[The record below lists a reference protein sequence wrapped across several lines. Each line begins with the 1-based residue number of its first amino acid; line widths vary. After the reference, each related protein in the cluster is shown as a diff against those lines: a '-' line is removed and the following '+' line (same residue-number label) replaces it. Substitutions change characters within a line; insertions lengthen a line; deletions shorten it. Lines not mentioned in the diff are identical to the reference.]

1 MNKRQRQAREGPANT
16 VTMKKNENSA
26 VYGTIESITPTFV
39 KAMVKRV
46 FWKIVRRYN
55 RWRYIEKARFVEF
68 GYRFRFDRSEPYRA
82 IVGARSIA
90 EDFNVWNADLGD
102 ITVGKKCWFGLN
114 NIVMGPVEIGDELS
128 TGPYVKILGP
138 RHPVPTQATKQGR
151 KTTIGNN
158 VWIGTGSIV
167 LFGVEIGDNAIISAG
182 SVVQKDVP
190 AGAFV
195 GGNPARNL
203 SGLVRKAW
211 ESTDKKQ
218 HNKAGN
224 EK

>member
-1 MNKRQRQAREGPANT
+1 MGN
-16 VTMKKNENSA
+16 VKNSKAYEI
-26 VYGTIESITPTFV
+26 IEFMTPTFV
-39 KAMVKRV
+39 KVIVKRI
-46 FWKIVRRYN
+46 FWKIVRFYN
-55 RWRYIEKARFVEF
+55 RCRYIKKGRFVEF
-68 GYRFRFDRSEPYRA
+68 GYRFRFDRSAPYRA
-82 IVGARSIA
+82 SVGERTIA
-90 EDFNVWNADLGD
+90 EDFNVWNTDLGD

-114 NIVMGPVEIGDELS
+114 NVVMGPVEIGDELS

-138 RHPVPTQATKQGR
+138 RHPVPPQAEKQR
-151 KTTIGNN
+151 QKTVIGNN
-158 VWIGTGSIV
+158 VWISTGSII

-203 SGLVRKAW
+203 SGMIQKAW
-211 ESTDKKQ
+211 QSADNKQDKDAK
-218 HNKAGN
+218 N

>member
-1 MNKRQRQAREGPANT
+1 MGKNK
-16 VTMKKNENSA
+16 NSTL
-26 VYGTIESITPTFV
+26 YKTIEFMTPSLV
-39 KAMVKRV
+39 KMIVKRI
-46 FWKIVRRYN
+46 FWKIARLYN
-55 RWRYIEKARFVEF
+55 RCRYIEKGRFVEF
-68 GYRFRFDRSEPYRA
+68 GYRFRFDRSAPYRA
-82 IVGARSIA
+82 CVGEKTIA
-90 EDFNVWNADLGD
+90 EDFNVWNTNLGD

-114 NIVMGPVEIGDELS
+114 NVVMGPIEIGDELS

-138 RHPVPTQATKQGR
+138 RHPVPPQAAKQR
-151 KTTIGNN
+151 QKTTIGND
-158 VWIGTGSIV
+158 VWLGTGSIV

-211 ESTDKKQ
+211 ESTDTKQ
-218 HNKAGN
+218 DKKAGN
-224 EK
+224 GK

>member
-1 MNKRQRQAREGPANT
+1 MGNI
-16 VTMKKNENSA
+16 KNSMLCK
-26 VYGTIESITPTFV
+26 TIKFITPSFV
-39 KAMVKRV
+39 RMIVKRV
-46 FWKIVRRYN
+46 FWKMVRLYN
-55 RWRYIEKARFVEF
+55 RCRYIEKGRFVEF
-68 GYRFRFDRSEPYRA
+68 GHRFRFDRSAPYRA
-82 IVGARSIA
+82 CVGEGTIA
-90 EDFNVWNADLGD
+90 DEFNVWNTNLGN

-138 RHPVPTQATKQGR
+138 RHPVSPQAVKLRQ

-158 VWIGTGSIV
+158 VWISTGAII

-182 SVVQKDVP
+182 SVVTKDVP
-190 AGAFV
+190 ARAFV

-203 SGLVRKAW
+203 SGLVSKSWQSAN
-211 ESTDKKQ
+211 TKQ
-218 HNKAGN
+218 NEKAGN

>member
-1 MNKRQRQAREGPANT
+1 MGDIN
-16 VTMKKNENSA
+16 NSML
-26 VYGTIESITPTFV
+26 YKTIEFITPTFMKVTV
-39 KAMVKRV
+39 KKI
-46 FWKIVRRYN
+46 FWKIVRLYN
-55 RWRYIEKARFVEF
+55 RCRYIEKGKFVEF
-68 GYRFRFDRSEPYRA
+68 GCRFRFDRSAPYRA
-82 IVGARSIA
+82 RVGDKTIA
-90 EDFNVWNADLGD
+90 EDFNVWNTNLGD

-128 TGPYVKILGP
+128 AGPYVKILGP
-138 RHPVPTQATKQGR
+138 RHPVLPQNAKERQKQ

-158 VWIGTGSIV
+158 VWISTGSII

-182 SVVQKDVP
+182 SVVTKDVP

-203 SGLVRKAW
+203 SSLIHKAW
-211 ESTDKKQ
+211 QSTYTKQ
-218 HNKAGN
+218 HD